1 MEMVFKALAPDK
13 IPRDSVGK
21 ALSSNSA
28 LFHLS
33 LHHVEGIYSIADL
46 QMVPADRWPPS
57 PAFGDY
63 SSVQDRCQE
72 SQEVSAGY

>member
-21 ALSSNSA
+21 APSSNSA
-28 LFHLS
+28 LFRLS

-46 QMVPADRWPPS
+46 QTVPADRRPPS
-57 PAFGDY
+57 PAFADY
-63 SSVQDRCQE
+63 SSVQNRCQE
-72 SQEVSAGY
+72 PQEVSAGY